1 MTFSCSGPACP
12 FSAEATSWKFF
23 TEATVTR
30 PWKFKHQHWSC
41 SCHLGALFFKTRAP
55 RLWSVEGSERNFSSR
70 LDFDGKNGT
79 DGKESTL
86 LRGKS
91 VCVGATPPGSMA
103 EAGMA
108 SMVQFNLLGPL
119 FVQIEK
125 QNYIKSTSMKILK
138 VNPNNTS
145 PNTNFHSSDQ
155 QEKKEKEQGTGHHR
169 IFFFHI

>member
-1 MTFSCSGPACP
+1 MTFSCSGPGCP

-55 RLWSVEGSERNFSSR
+55 RLWSVEGRERKFSSR
-70 LDFDGKNGT
+70 LDFDRKKGS

-86 LRGKS
+86 LRGES

-108 SMVQFNLLGPL
+108 SIVQFILLGPL

-125 QNYIKSTSMKILK
+125 QSYIKATFIEHIQSKAKQHTTTKQVFPKGI
-138 VNPNNTS
+138 T
-145 PNTNFHSSDQ
+145 Q
-155 QEKKEKEQGTGHHR
+155 KKGTTTRHHWM
-169 IFFFHI
+169 FFFQI